1 MEKIYYA
8 THIASVLT
16 LIAYLLKDI
25 LWLRVV
31 TIFACIAGIIFN
43 YFVAS
48 HPLWPVINWNIVF
61 IVINVVQIAIII
73 RERRGVEFTEEEQE
87 LYQTLF
93 KNFAPFEFMKLLR
106 LGAWKDARTGQLL
119 AVQGE
124 RLDNVLL
131 IYNGLASV
139 ESNGEEV
146 AQLKDGTL
154 VGEMSFVNDG
164 VASATVRVIEPTRY
178 LSWPKNDLRQMLRR
192 NPSMGH
198 AMEKVFTSD
207 LVKKLTPRNQQET
220 WQSWQN

>member
-1 MEKIYYA
+1 MEKVYFA
-8 THIASVLT
+8 THVASILT

-43 YFVAS
+43 YFVAA

-61 IVINVVQIAIII
+61 IVINVVQIALII

-106 LGAWKDARTGQLL
+106 LGQWKDAKVGELL
-119 AVQGE
+119 AVQGQK
-124 RLDNVLL
+124 LDNVLL
-131 IYNGLASV
+131 IYNGLAMV
-139 ESNGEEV
+139 EANGQEV
-146 AQLKDGTL
+146 AQLKDGNL
-154 VGEMSFVNDG
+154 VGEMSFVSDG
-164 VASATVRVIEPTRY
+164 VASATVRVVQPTRY
-178 LSWPKNDLRQMLRR
+178 LAWPKPDLRHMLRR
-192 NPSMGH
+192 NPSMSY
-198 AMEKVFTSD
+198 AMEKVFTAD
-207 LVKKLTPRNQQET
+207 LVKKLTPRNLRDT

>member
-8 THIASVLT
+8 THIASILT

-43 YFVAS
+43 YFVTS

-106 LGAWKDARTGQLL
+106 LGEWKDARAGQLL
-119 AVQGE
+119 TVQGQ
-124 RLDNVLL
+124 RLENVLL
-131 IYNGLASV
+131 IYNGLAMV
-139 ESNGEEV
+139 EANGQEV
-146 AQLKDGTL
+146 AQLKDGSL
-154 VGEMSFVNDG
+154 VGEMSFVSEG
-164 VASATVRVIEPTRY
+164 VASATVRVIQPTRY
-178 LSWPKNDLRQMLRR
+178 LSWPKADLRHMLRR
-192 NPSMGH
+192 NPSMSY
-198 AMEKVFTSD
+198 AMEKVFTAD